1 MLIVCGS
8 ATSWIINHMLK
19 ERKGFHN
26 RVTRRIRLLPFTL
39 RECEEL
45 LENNGIVM
53 TREQTIECYMVFGG
67 IPYYLNLIDSR
78 LSLAQNIDELMFKPY
93 GDLKDEYDELFYMTL
108 ISANGLA
115 KGKYASVFLNVIT
128 GDQLF
133 SR

>member
-1 MLIVCGS
+1 
-8 ATSWIINHMLK
+8 MLK

-39 RECEEL
+39 RMCEEL

-93 GDLKDEYDELFYMTL
+93 GDLKDEYDELFYK
-108 ISANGLA
+108 A
-115 KGKYASVFLNVIT
+115 
-128 GDQLF
+128 
-133 SR
+133 

>member
-1 MLIVCGS
+1 
-8 ATSWIINHMLK
+8 MLK

-53 TREQTIECYMVFGG
+53 TREQTIERYMVFGG

-115 KGKYASVFLNVIT
+115 KGKYASVFLNVII